1 MPRPPGRPRK
11 STHDV
16 DLARDCW
23 EFIFRRF
30 LDSAD
35 PDVAVP
41 SPPEQP
47 MPNANRLVEVLGI
60 GGFLDDDED
69 ERFWR
74 NRHQHEERVRFWHN
88 RRQHRK
94 TTAKRVD
101 FVRTQARTLLALPS
115 VSKTFKKVCDEGGLF
130 AHMCDTL
137 WTRAKRLDNS
147 LENGDRLTPPTMT
160 SAQKLRLFEG
170 TGCQCCDRHP
180 LISFKWVFWAFGARL
195 CERCSRVRMV
205 PERDLLRDPDTLP
218 EHYRGLRFSADRWST
233 MLDGAVAPGSKLY
246 WRADVDERK
255 SVTRER
261 QKREREAQENEKKS
275 SEKRRRKQIREE
287 KLSQRDDVREQRKKD
302 IIQMMT
308 TTFNVTEA
316 QLETSETYRKHSAMA
331 RPLTARFHR
340 THMRQILDELPEE
353 CRRRRRKN

>member
-30 LDSAD
+30 LECAD
-35 PDVAVP
+35 PDVAFGGAL
-41 SPPEQP
+41 
-47 MPNANRLVEVLGI
+47 PNQNPLYRNPHQRLDIMGVFDPDERAALLRE
-60 GGFLDDDED
+60 FEDDDVN
-69 ERFWR
+69 WR
-74 NRHQHEERVRFWHN
+74 YNY
-88 RRQHRK
+88 RRTHR
-94 TTAKRVD
+94 TEVGQRLH

-308 TTFNVTEA
+308 TTFNVTEV

-353 CRRRRRKN
+353 CRRRREN